1 MAKVELK
8 APVVAEIA
16 EAVKDAQSV
25 VLVDYRGLTV
35 DQDTALRKQLRAA
48 GVTYKV
54 YKNTMMNFAFKGT
67 DFEAL
72 APYLEGPSAIAIS
85 TTDATA
91 PARELANFAKTA
103 EKLEIKGG
111 VVEGNAYDAA
121 GIMEIAKIP
130 GREALISRLLGS
142 MQSPITNMARVLNQ
156 IAEKGG
162 AANCEAAPAEE
173 VTLKWAIWDQETTQY
188 WGDIKDAYEASHP
201 GVTIEMVDLGSTD
214 YMTVLA
220 TQLAGS
226 ADLDIVTI
234 KDIPGYA
241 NLINLDYLK
250 PLNEV
255 LTRDTG
261 DFNGTIEQLTTDD
274 GNFYAVPFRSD
285 FWVLY
290 YNKDLFDKAGV
301 EYPSNDLTME
311 DYDALARKMTSGSG
325 DTKVY
330 GCHYHTWRS
339 AASLFSILDGKNTII
354 DGKYDFMKPTY
365 DMVIAQQKD
374 GICMDYGYLK
384 TSSLHYSAAFEN
396 QQCAMV
402 NMGSWFIS
410 TLEAYMKDAE
420 TKFNWGIVKY
430 PHPAGA
436 EAGSTLGTVTSLA
449 INADSPKAEAAADF
463 INWCVSEEG
472 AQAIAKTGTFP
483 ACGSAATAEII
494 KSTEGFPED
503 SNSVDALTTSN
514 VYLEMPYTQY
524 ASDIETILNAEHD
537 AIMTMSETVDEG
549 IQNMNDQVPAVLG

>member
-1 MAKVELK
+1 M
-8 APVVAEIA
+8 
-16 EAVKDAQSV
+16 
-25 VLVDYRGLTV
+25 
-35 DQDTALRKQLRAA
+35 
-48 GVTYKV
+48 
-54 YKNTMMNFAFKGT
+54 
-67 DFEAL
+67 
-72 APYLEGPSAIAIS
+72 
-85 TTDATA
+85 
-91 PARELANFAKTA
+91 
-103 EKLEIKGG
+103 
-111 VVEGNAYDAA
+111 
-121 GIMEIAKIP
+121 
-130 GREALISRLLGS
+130 
-142 MQSPITNMARVLNQ
+142 
-156 IAEKGG
+156 
-162 AANCEAAPAEE
+162 
-173 VTLKWAIWDQETTQY
+173 
-188 WGDIKDAYEASHP
+188 
-201 GVTIEMVDLGSTD
+201 
-214 YMTVLA
+214 
-220 TQLAGS
+220 
-226 ADLDIVTI
+226 
-234 KDIPGYA
+234 
-241 NLINLDYLK
+241 
-250 PLNEV
+250 
-255 LTRDTG
+255 
-261 DFNGTIEQLTTDD
+261 
-274 GNFYAVPFRSD
+274 
-285 FWVLY
+285 LY
-290 YNKDLFDKAGV
+290 YNKDLFDAAGV

-354 DGKYDFMKPTY
+354 DGTYDFMKPTY

>member
-1 MAKVELK
+1 MDVLHPLSAGLIRGIHIDGRHQFTESIRGEFFNMNVLVRFLDELFNILDLLFLYFNFLLDGENFLFQLLLFGI
-8 APVVAEIA
+8 VALTHHV
-16 EAVKDAQSV
+16 EAV
-25 VLVDYRGLTV
+25 
-35 DQDTALRKQLRAA
+35 
-48 GVTYKV
+48 
-54 YKNTMMNFAFKGT
+54 
-67 DFEAL
+67 
-72 APYLEGPSAIAIS
+72 IA
-85 TTDATA
+85 
-91 PARELANFAKTA
+91 
-103 EKLEIKGG
+103 
-111 VVEGNAYDAA
+111 
-121 GIMEIAKIP
+121 
-130 GREALISRLLGS
+130 
-142 MQSPITNMARVLNQ
+142 
-156 IAEKGG
+156 
-162 AANCEAAPAEE
+162 
-173 VTLKWAIWDQETTQY
+173 
-188 WGDIKDAYEASHP
+188 
-201 GVTIEMVDLGSTD
+201 
-214 YMTVLA
+214 
-220 TQLAGS
+220 
-226 ADLDIVTI
+226 
-234 KDIPGYA
+234 IPGYA

>member
-1 MAKVELK
+1 MKKLFSLVLAVAMVLSMACFASAEENTTLTI
-8 APVVAEIA
+8 VAWDVGTTPYYQA
-16 EAVKDAQSV
+16 QKEA
-25 VLVDYRGLTV
+25 
-35 DQDTALRKQLRAA
+35 
-48 GVTYKV
+48 
-54 YKNTMMNFAFKGT
+54 
-67 DFEAL
+67 FEA
-72 APYLEGPSAIAIS
+72 
-85 TTDATA
+85 T
-91 PARELANFAKTA
+91 
-103 EKLEIKGG
+103 
-111 VVEGNAYDAA
+111 
-121 GIMEIAKIP
+121 
-130 GREALISRLLGS
+130 
-142 MQSPITNMARVLNQ
+142 
-156 IAEKGG
+156 
-162 AANCEAAPAEE
+162 
-173 VTLKWAIWDQETTQY
+173 
-188 WGDIKDAYEASHP
+188 HP
-201 GVTIEMVDLGSTD
+201 GVTIEYVDVASQDWDTKAGTMLSGGDTSDLFMVKQNINIMNWAQQGFAEPLTD
-214 YMTVLA
+214 YIAKDNYDLSGFVGMEPNYALDG
-220 TQLAGS
+220 TQ
-226 ADLDIVTI
+226 
-234 KDIPGYA
+234 YA
-241 NLINLDYLK
+241 L
-250 PLNEV
+250 
-255 LTRDTG
+255 
-261 DFNGTIEQLTTDD
+261 
-274 GNFYAVPFRSD
+274 PFRSD
-285 FWVLY
+285 FWVLF
-290 YNKDLFDKAGV
+290 YNKTLFDAAGV
-301 EYPSNDLTME
+301 AYPTNDMTWEEYA
-311 DYDALARKMTSGSG
+311 ALAKEMTGKG
-325 DTKVY
+325 NCKY

>member
-1 MAKVELK
+1 MKKLFSLVLAVAMVLSMACFASAEENTTLTI
-8 APVVAEIA
+8 VAWDVGTTPYYQA
-16 EAVKDAQSV
+16 QKEA
-25 VLVDYRGLTV
+25 
-35 DQDTALRKQLRAA
+35 
-48 GVTYKV
+48 
-54 YKNTMMNFAFKGT
+54 
-67 DFEAL
+67 FEA
-72 APYLEGPSAIAIS
+72 
-85 TTDATA
+85 T
-91 PARELANFAKTA
+91 
-103 EKLEIKGG
+103 
-111 VVEGNAYDAA
+111 
-121 GIMEIAKIP
+121 
-130 GREALISRLLGS
+130 
-142 MQSPITNMARVLNQ
+142 
-156 IAEKGG
+156 
-162 AANCEAAPAEE
+162 
-173 VTLKWAIWDQETTQY
+173 
-188 WGDIKDAYEASHP
+188 HP
-201 GVTIEMVDLGSTD
+201 GVTIEYVDVSSQDWDTKAGTMLAGGDTSDLFMVKQNINIMNWAQQGFAEPLTD
-214 YMTVLA
+214 YIAKDNYDLSGFVGMEPNYALDG
-220 TQLAGS
+220 TQ
-226 ADLDIVTI
+226 
-234 KDIPGYA
+234 YA
-241 NLINLDYLK
+241 L
-250 PLNEV
+250 
-255 LTRDTG
+255 
-261 DFNGTIEQLTTDD
+261 
-274 GNFYAVPFRSD
+274 PFRSD
-285 FWVLY
+285 FWVLF
-290 YNKDLFDKAGV
+290 YNKTLFDEAGV
-301 EYPSNDLTME
+301 AYPTNDMTWEEYK
-311 DYDALARKMTSGSG
+311 ALAIEMTGKG
-325 DTKVY
+325 NCKY

-354 DGKYDFMKPTY
+354 DGTYDFMKPTY

-449 INADSPKAEAAADF
+449 INADSPKAETAADF

-483 ACGSAATAEII
+483 ACGSDATAEII

>member
-1 MAKVELK
+1 MKKLFSLVLAVAMVLSMACFASAEENTTLTI
-8 APVVAEIA
+8 VAWDVGTTPYYQA
-16 EAVKDAQSV
+16 QKEA
-25 VLVDYRGLTV
+25 
-35 DQDTALRKQLRAA
+35 
-48 GVTYKV
+48 
-54 YKNTMMNFAFKGT
+54 
-67 DFEAL
+67 FEA
-72 APYLEGPSAIAIS
+72 
-85 TTDATA
+85 T
-91 PARELANFAKTA
+91 
-103 EKLEIKGG
+103 
-111 VVEGNAYDAA
+111 
-121 GIMEIAKIP
+121 
-130 GREALISRLLGS
+130 
-142 MQSPITNMARVLNQ
+142 
-156 IAEKGG
+156 
-162 AANCEAAPAEE
+162 
-173 VTLKWAIWDQETTQY
+173 
-188 WGDIKDAYEASHP
+188 HP
-201 GVTIEMVDLGSTD
+201 GVTIEYVDVASQDWDTKAGTMLSGGDTSDLFMVKQNINIMNWAQQGFAEPLTD
-214 YMTVLA
+214 YIAKDNYDLSGFVGMEPNYALDG
-220 TQLAGS
+220 TQ
-226 ADLDIVTI
+226 
-234 KDIPGYA
+234 YA
-241 NLINLDYLK
+241 L
-250 PLNEV
+250 
-255 LTRDTG
+255 
-261 DFNGTIEQLTTDD
+261 
-274 GNFYAVPFRSD
+274 PFRSD
-285 FWVLY
+285 FWVLF
-290 YNKDLFDKAGV
+290 YNKTLFDAAGV
-301 EYPSNDLTME
+301 DYPTNDMTWEEYA
-311 DYDALARKMTSGSG
+311 ALAKEMTGKG
-325 DTKVY
+325 NCKY

>member
-1 MAKVELK
+1 MNIK
-8 APVVAEIA
+8 
-16 EAVKDAQSV
+16 
-25 VLVDYRGLTV
+25 RGLATLAIAALSLTSLAACGS
-35 DQDTALRKQLRAA
+35 DTAQDEEKPDSLSFWYYEEDDAGQTQAWRRAA
-48 GVTYKV
+48 KAFEKETGVKINFERKSFTQIAQNGSQFLNSDEAPDLMESNRGNGSAGVLSTMGLLTDLGDYVKQYGWDKKV
-54 YKNTMMNFAFKGT
+54 TG
-67 DFEAL
+67 
-72 APYLEGPSAIAIS
+72 
-85 TTDATA
+85 
-91 PARELANFAKTA
+91 ANAAVAK
-103 EKLEIKGG
+103 
-111 VVEGNAYDAA
+111 YDEN
-121 GIMEIAKIP
+121 GIMDGDTWYGMTSYAEF
-130 GREALISRLLGS
+130 
-142 MQSPITNMARVLNQ
+142 QRV
-156 IAEKGG
+156 
-162 AANCEAAPAEE
+162 
-173 VTLKWAIWDQETTQY
+173 
-188 WGDIKDAYEASHP
+188 
-201 GVTIEMVDLGSTD
+201 
-214 YMTVLA
+214 
-220 TQLAGS
+220 
-226 ADLDIVTI
+226 
-234 KDIPGYA
+234 
-241 NLINLDYLK
+241 
-250 PLNEV
+250 
-255 LTRDTG
+255 
-261 DFNGTIEQLTTDD
+261 
-274 GNFYAVPFRSD
+274 
-285 FWVLY
+285 Y

>member
-1 MAKVELK
+1 MTLSK
-8 APVVAEIA
+8 AV
-16 EAVKDAQSV
+16 S
-25 VLVDYRGLTV
+25 
-35 DQDTALRKQLRAA
+35 RK
-48 GVTYKV
+48 YNK
-54 YKNTMMNFAFKGT
+54 
-67 DFEAL
+67 
-72 APYLEGPSAIAIS
+72 
-85 TTDATA
+85 
-91 PARELANFAKTA
+91 
-103 EKLEIKGG
+103 
-111 VVEGNAYDAA
+111 
-121 GIMEIAKIP
+121 
-130 GREALISRLLGS
+130 
-142 MQSPITNMARVLNQ
+142 
-156 IAEKGG
+156 
-162 AANCEAAPAEE
+162 
-173 VTLKWAIWDQETTQY
+173 
-188 WGDIKDAYEASHP
+188 
-201 GVTIEMVDLGSTD
+201 TIEKCSNEEIYIALLE
-214 YMTVLA
+214 MTKQMAEDKVSNEGKKKLYYI
-220 TQLAGS
+220 S
-226 ADLDIVTI
+226 AEFLIG
-234 KDIPGYA
+234 KLLSN
-241 NLINLDYLK
+241 NLINLGMLE
-250 PLNEV
+250 PLS
-255 LTRDTG
+255 G
-261 DFNGTIEQLTTDD
+261 KLTTDESKFNGVLDQLTAED
-274 GNFYAVPFRSD
+274 GNYYAVPFRSD
-285 FWVLY
+285 FWVVY
-290 YNKDLFDKAGV
+290 YNKDIFDQAGI
-301 EYPSNDLTME
+301 EYPTNDMTMA
-311 DYDALARKMTSGSG
+311 DFDAKIRE
-325 DTKVY
+325 VY
-330 GCHYHTWRS
+330 EKTGIYGNIYHTWRS
-339 AASLFSILDGKNTII
+339 TTTLFGILDGKNTII

-384 TSSLHYSAAFEN
+384 TSSQHYSAAFEN

-449 INADSPKAEAAADF
+449 INADSPKAETAADF

>member
-1 MAKVELK
+1 MKLSEFVKAEYGKSISECTNEELYYALLTLTKKMASGKQHGNSKKKLYYIS
-8 APVVAEIA
+8 AEFLI
-16 EAVKDAQSV
+16 
-25 VLVDYRGLTV
+25 G
-35 DQDTALRKQLRAA
+35 
-48 GVTYKV
+48 
-54 YKNTMMNFAFKGT
+54 
-67 DFEAL
+67 
-72 APYLEGPSAIAIS
+72 
-85 TTDATA
+85 
-91 PARELANFAKTA
+91 
-103 EKLEIKGG
+103 KLLS
-111 VVEGNAYDAA
+111 N
-121 GIMEIAKIP
+121 
-130 GREALISRLLGS
+130 
-142 MQSPITNMARVLNQ
+142 
-156 IAEKGG
+156 
-162 AANCEAAPAEE
+162 
-173 VTLKWAIWDQETTQY
+173 
-188 WGDIKDAYEASHP
+188 
-201 GVTIEMVDLGSTD
+201 
-214 YMTVLA
+214 
-220 TQLAGS
+220 
-226 ADLDIVTI
+226 
-234 KDIPGYA
+234 
-241 NLINLDYLK
+241 NLINLGMLE
-250 PLNEV
+250 PLS
-255 LTRDTG
+255 G
-261 DFNGTIEQLTTDD
+261 KLTTDESKFNGVLDQLTAED
-274 GNFYAVPFRSD
+274 GNYYAVPFRSD
-285 FWVLY
+285 FWVVY
-290 YNKDLFDKAGV
+290 YNKDIFDQAGI
-301 EYPSNDLTME
+301 EYPTNDMTMA
-311 DYDALARKMTSGSG
+311 DFDAKIRE
-325 DTKVY
+325 VY
-330 GCHYHTWRS
+330 EKTGIYGNIYHTWRS
-339 AASLFSILDGKNTII
+339 TTTLFGILDGKNTII

>member
-1 MAKVELK
+1 MLFSYVETIIC
-8 APVVAEIA
+8 A
-16 EAVKDAQSV
+16 
-25 VLVDYRGLTV
+25 
-35 DQDTALRKQLRAA
+35 RKQESAGVSVRKYIFLKKPCKKYSLARNNSIPVFGFLRYPSVNKSERLPGTRETAAQNKYATLKEDTFMKKISRRSFLTAAAACGAAAALTACGGSSASSTAASSTAGSTAASAAA
-48 GVTYKV
+48 G
-54 YKNTMMNFAFKGT
+54 
-67 DFEAL
+67 
-72 APYLEGPSAIAIS
+72 P
-85 TTDATA
+85 
-91 PARELANFAKTA
+91 
-103 EKLEIKGG
+103 
-111 VVEGNAYDAA
+111 
-121 GIMEIAKIP
+121 
-130 GREALISRLLGS
+130 
-142 MQSPITNMARVLNQ
+142 
-156 IAEKGG
+156 
-162 AANCEAAPAEE
+162 
-173 VTLKWAIWDQETTQY
+173 VTLQWSVWDKESTPY
-188 WGDIKDAYEASHP
+188 WQAMADGYTASHKD
-201 GVTIEMVDLGSTD
+201 VTIEMVDLGSSD

-255 LTRDTG
+255 LTRDTA

-301 EYPSNDLTME
+301 EYPSNDMTLE

-339 AASLFSILDGKNTII
+339 AASLFAILDGKNTII
-354 DGKYDFMKPTY
+354 DGTYDFMKPTY

>member
-1 MAKVELK
+1 MKK
-8 APVVAEIA
+8 
-16 EAVKDAQSV
+16 
-25 VLVDYRGLTV
+25 
-35 DQDTALRKQLRAA
+35 
-48 GVTYKV
+48 
-54 YKNTMMNFAFKGT
+54 
-67 DFEAL
+67 
-72 APYLEGPSAIAIS
+72 
-85 TTDATA
+85 
-91 PARELANFAKTA
+91 
-103 EKLEIKGG
+103 
-111 VVEGNAYDAA
+111 
-121 GIMEIAKIP
+121 
-130 GREALISRLLGS
+130 ISRRSFL
-142 MQSPITNMARVLNQ
+142 TA
-156 IAEKGG
+156 AAACG
-162 AANCEAAPAEE
+162 AAAALTACGGSSSSTAASSTAASSTAASEASGP
-173 VTLKWAIWDQETTQY
+173 VTLQWAVWDKESTPY
-188 WGDIKDAYEASHP
+188 WQAMADGYMAGHKD
-201 GVTIEMVDLGSTD
+201 VTIEMVDLGSSD

-226 ADLDIVTI
+226 ADLDVLTI

-250 PLNEV
+250 PLNDV

-290 YNKDLFDKAGV
+290 YNKDLFDAAGV
-301 EYPSNDLTME
+301 EYPSNDLTLE

-325 DTKVY
+325 DSKVY

-339 AASLFSILDGKNTII
+339 AASLFSILDGKHTII
-354 DGKYDFMKPTY
+354 DGNYDFMKDTY

-410 TLEAYMKDAE
+410 TLESYMATAD

-436 EAGSTLGTVTSLA
+436 PAGSTLGTVTSLA
-449 INADSPKAEAAADF
+449 INVDSPKAETAADF

-483 ACGSAATAEII
+483 ACGSSATSDII
-494 KSTEGFPED
+494 KSTDGFPD
-503 SNSVDALTTSN
+503 DANSVDALTTSS

-549 IQNMNDQVPAVLG
+549 IQNMNDQVPSVLG